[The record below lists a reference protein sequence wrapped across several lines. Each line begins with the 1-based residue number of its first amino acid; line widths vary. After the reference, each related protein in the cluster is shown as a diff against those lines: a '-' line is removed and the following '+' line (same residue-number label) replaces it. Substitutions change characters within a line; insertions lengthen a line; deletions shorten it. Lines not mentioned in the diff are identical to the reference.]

1 MKRRLVTAAGVA
13 GLAAMGF
20 LGWHL
25 ISPLFI
31 SNRVVEA
38 LPAGLVISPAAG
50 AGTSQLVTG
59 AATIKKGNLKDAD
72 SFHKGSGEVAVYRL
86 PDGKR
91 LLRLESINVTNGP
104 DLHVY
109 LSTHP
114 NPATSAEVHQTGY
127 ADLGKLKANQG
138 SQNYDI
144 PAGVDLGT
152 VRIAVIY
159 CQPFSVVFSIAA
171 LE

>member
-1 MKRRLVTAAGVA
+1 MKRRLVIMAAVVILG
-13 GLAAMGF
+13 AMGF

-25 ISPLFI
+25 ISPLFL

-38 LPAGLVISPAAG
+38 LPAGLAASSTPG
-50 AGTSQLVTG
+50 AGGTQPATG
-59 AATIKKGNLKDAD
+59 VPAIKKGNLKDAD
-72 SFHKGSGEVAVYRL
+72 GFHKGSGEVAVYRL
-86 PDGKR
+86 SGGKL

-109 LSTHP
+109 LSAHP
-114 NPATSAEVHQTGY
+114 NPATSAEVHQPGY

-144 PAGVDLGT
+144 AAGVELSAIRS
-152 VRIAVIY
+152 VVIY
-159 CQPFSVVFSIAA
+159 CQPFSVIFSTAT